1 MSSDRYTRAI
11 DRAVRFLLP
20 PTKPVGVHA
29 NLLNLK
35 GIGMEKFEAPIQE
48 SLLQELIELW
58 ETIPELHTNEEW
70 RRELPL
76 WGSEK
81 WRTPPVLCLIAYN

>member
-1 MSSDRYTRAI
+1 
-11 DRAVRFLLP
+11 
-20 PTKPVGVHA
+20 
-29 NLLNLK
+29 
-35 GIGMEKFEAPIQE
+35 MEKFEAPIQE